1 MMTKEYM
8 KNAAQTIEDALKI
21 ERPHDTIR
29 VRYGLPEKPY
39 VIHASL
45 PMRQTT
51 LDEFME
57 LDSEP
62 TLALPKKLYELDIT
76 VRSSLLRPAVIAHT
90 IFEISQALSRLYPCG
105 E

>member
-29 VRYGLPEKPY
+29 VRYGLPEKPF
-39 VIHASL
+39 VIHAST

-51 LDEFME
+51 LDEFMV

-62 TLALPKKLYELDIT
+62 TLALPQKMYELDIT
-76 VRSSLLRPAVIAHT
+76 VRSSMLQPAVIAQN
-90 IFEISQALSRLYPCG
+90 IYEISHALSRLYPCG

>member
-8 KNAAQTIEDALKI
+8 KNAAKTVEDALKI

-29 VRYGLPEKPY
+29 VRYGLPEKPF
-39 VIHASL
+39 VIHAST

-62 TLALPKKLYELDIT
+62 TLALPQKMYELDIT
-76 VRSSLLRPAVIAHT
+76 VRSSMLRPAVIAHT
-90 IFEISQALSRLYPCG
+90 VYEISQALNRLHPCG